1 MQGRREFLQGIGSF
15 GLLAG
20 AGWLKVAGAAQEP
33 GALLKMGVLSDIHLN
48 RPGDESTFIKA
59 LEYFRDHGAESVL
72 IAGDFA
78 DSGRIFQAKM
88 LADAWFKVFPNDTAP
103 DGRHV
108 ERLFIYG
115 NHCVTSWTWGNAYK
129 GKEALARQEAIGYG
143 DNRVRF
149 WDELFHEEFRPIWMK
164 TVKGVPVIGAH
175 WENRKKVGGV
185 RTNEYVVMFDDN
197 EIEEFM
203 RRHGKDFD
211 PSLPLVYTQHG
222 HPKDTCLGPWAWGHD
237 DGRASRALAGFP
249 KAVAFTGHSHHTLT
263 DDRSVWQGAYTS
275 INAASLAGMS
285 HGYPLRENEGGNEFG
300 FRGGDSHP
308 HRMRPQPSDRGRQ
321 GMVVSFGRDHLTIE
335 RRDFYFGDRLGDDWV
350 VPYPTADSKPFSFAA
365 RAARRRAPVF
375 AAGAAVTVE
384 QSAPADEK
392 DFHHIEMKFPA
403 ASAVDGCRVTEY
415 EVTAVLVEDDVE
427 LVQAQRRMMSPDH
440 YLPPTQLLK
449 EVSFTF
455 AREDLP
461 IRGHYRF
468 EVRALECFGKKGD
481 KVVSPIVAI

>member
-1 MQGRREFLQGIGSF
+1 MESRFSRRFFIGGSASF
-15 GLLAG
+15 GVMA
-20 AGWLKVAGAAQEP
+20 ACPVVAKAGAAAAGGE
-33 GALLKMGVLSDIHLN
+33 LMKLGVLSDIHIDK
-48 RPGDESTFIKA
+48 PGDELYFKRA
-59 LEYFRDHGAESVL
+59 LEFFRQRKVDGVVISGDIADHGTQQQL
-72 IAGDFA
+72 QIT
-78 DSGRIFQAKM
+78 
-88 LADAWFKVFPNDTAP
+88 ADAWYGAFPDDKGI
-103 DGRHV
+103 DGRKV
-108 ERLFIYG
+108 EKLFVYG
-115 NHCVTSWTWGNAYK
+115 NHCVADWGKDCIAHDRAK
-129 GKEALARQEAIGYG
+129 AWREA
-143 DNRVRF
+143 
-149 WDELFHEEFRPIWMK
+149 FHEEFEPIWLK

-175 WENRKKVGGV
+175 WENRKKIGGV

-263 DDRSVWQGAYTS
+263 DDRSIWQGAYTS

-321 GMVVSFGRDHLTIE
+321 GMVVSFGRDHLAIE

-384 QSAPADEK
+384 QPAPADEK
-392 DFHHIEMKFPA
+392 DFHHIEVTFPA